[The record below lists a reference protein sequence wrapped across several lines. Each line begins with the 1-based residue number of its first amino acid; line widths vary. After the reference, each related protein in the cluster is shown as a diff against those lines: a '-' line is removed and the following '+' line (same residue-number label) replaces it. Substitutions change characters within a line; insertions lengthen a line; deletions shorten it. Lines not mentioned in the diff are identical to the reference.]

1 MERGRQRRGG
11 RKMWVCVAEPQGMH
25 SFNWTIKCLVSVSI
39 FYVCR
44 KRRLEC
50 INTQV
55 SLHANVSTDNA
66 PEMIH
71 WWSCEVIWIV
81 IQLDLTELQLSD
93 EFWIQNMSTSVT
105 PLTYFPSFSP
115 HTLTLFTSGSK
126 SRLVSFT
133 DWAFLASF
141 FRQSPFV
148 SLTCNGNHLGE
159 WHSPCL
165 LTCQS
170 TLRIST
176 SVGSQTRWPLTTEAN
191 MSCALKKR
199 KQLCLCLSL
208 LIWCLL

>member
-1 MERGRQRRGG
+1 MDVNYCIFLWKCVKNIEMWMERGRQRRGG
-11 RKMWVCVAEPQGMH
+11 RKMWVCVAEPRGMH
-25 SFNWTIKCLVSVSI
+25 SFNWTIKCLISVSI

-105 PLTYFPSFSP
+105 PLTYFPSFS
-115 HTLTLFTSGSK
+115 LTH
-126 SRLVSFT
+126 
-133 DWAFLASF
+133 W
-141 FRQSPFV
+141 
-148 SLTCNGNHLGE
+148 
-159 WHSPCL
+159 PCL
-165 LTCQS
+165 QVDLNHVWC
-170 TLRIST
+170 L
-176 SVGSQTRWPLTTEAN
+176 SQTGPSWRPFSGRAHSYPWHAME
-191 MSCALKKR
+191 
-199 KQLCLCLSL
+199 
-208 LIWCLL
+208 II